1 MSEIIR
7 NVLADRYASPAMK
20 AIWSEEGKVRL
31 EREFWVAVLKAQKDL
46 GLDIPLE
53 AIAAYEAQISNVDL
67 ESIRRREKTL
77 RHDVKSRIEE
87 FSALAGFEH
96 IHKGL
101 TSRDL
106 TDNVEQY
113 QILKSLKV
121 IRIKAGAALNRLSER
136 ASEFRNLV
144 ITARTHNVAA
154 QPTTLGKRF
163 AMFGEDLLQAF
174 KLLDRIID
182 GYPLRGVKGAV
193 GTLLDIKTLFKND
206 SEKVRELEK
215 RIAQY
220 MGFKE
225 FLNATGQVYPR
236 SLDFEV
242 ISALYALSSGPS
254 SFCKTLR
261 IMAGNETASEGF
273 QKGQVGSSA
282 MPHKMNSRNCE
293 RVNGFAV
300 ILGGY
305 LEMASRLA
313 GDQWN
318 EGDVSCSVVRRV
330 ALPDAFYAMDGLLET
345 FLTILGEMKV
355 FEEVVNSETSR
366 YLPFLLSTT
375 LLMEAVKA
383 GAGREQAHAVI
394 KKHSHEVINALR
406 QGKQVHNDLIIRLT
420 QDEEFPLEEKEL
432 KAILSDTSI
441 YLGEAPVQVDEFVKT
456 VKELLVSVPEAKD
469 YKPGQI
475 L

>member
-1 MSEIIR
+1 MNEIIR
-7 NVLADRYASPAMK
+7 NVLADRYASSAMK

-31 EREFWVAVLKAQKDL
+31 EREFWVAVLKAQRDL
-46 GLDIPLE
+46 GLDIPAE
-53 AIAAYEAQISNVDL
+53 AISAYEAQISNVDL

-113 QILKSLKV
+113 QILKAMKL
-121 IRIKAGAALNRLSER
+121 IRIKAGAALSRLSDR
-136 ASEFRNLV
+136 ALEFRNLV

-174 KLLDRIID
+174 KQLNRVIED
-182 GYPLRGVKGAV
+182 YPLRGVKGAV
-193 GTLLDIKTLFKND
+193 GTLLDIKTLFQND

-215 RIAQY
+215 RIAGY
-220 MGFKE
+220 MGFSH

-330 ALPDAFYAMDGLLET
+330 ALPDAFYALDGLFET
-345 FLTILGEMKV
+345 FLTILNEMKV
-355 FEEVVNSETSR
+355 FEEVVNSETAR

-383 GAGREQAHAVI
+383 GAGREQAHSVI

-406 QGKQVHNDLIIRLT
+406 QGKQVQNDLVVRLSR
-420 QDEEFPLEEKEL
+420 DEEFPLDEEEL
-432 KAILSDTSI
+432 KAILSDTSS
-441 YLGEAPVQVDEFVKT
+441 YLGEATQQADEFVRT
-456 VKELLVSVPEAKD
+456 VKEMIAPFPEAAE
-469 YKPGQI
+469 YHPGQI

>member
-1 MSEIIR
+1 MTEIIR

-20 AIWSEEGKVRL
+20 SIWSEEGKVRL

-46 GLDIPLE
+46 GLEIPQE
-53 AIAAYEAQISNVDL
+53 AISAYEAQIPNVDL

-113 QILKSLKV
+113 QIFKSLKL
-121 IRIKAGAALNRLSER
+121 IRIKAGGALNRLSER
-136 ASEFRNLV
+136 ALDFRDLV

-163 AMFGEDLLQAF
+163 AMFGEDFLQAF
-174 KLLDRIID
+174 KQLDRIID
-182 GYPLRGVKGAV
+182 AYPLRGVKGAV

-206 SEKVRELEK
+206 SEKVRELER
-215 RIAQY
+215 RISGY

-305 LEMASRLA
+305 LEMTSRLA

-345 FLTILGEMKV
+345 FLTILNEMKV
-355 FEEVVNSETSR
+355 FEEVVNSETAR

-383 GAGREQAHAVI
+383 GAGREEAHAVI
-394 KKHSHEVINALR
+394 KKHAHEVINDLR
-406 QGKQVHNDLIIRLT
+406 QGKQVHNDLIIRLSR
-420 QDEEFPLEEKEL
+420 DEDFPLEEPEL
-432 KAILSDTSI
+432 KAILSDTSV
-441 YLGEAPVQVDEFVKT
+441 YLGEATVQVDEFVKT
-456 VKELLVSVPEAKD
+456 VRELLVTLPEAKE